1 MSLPIVIRRDSSHT
15 FDSATSSLVLFLHIE
30 FGIGQK
36 EIGGNAVL
44 LMGGIPSLDEL
55 QSLSAGFLKSII
67 QLETRPRG
75 RPLCARTCRS
85 TAAHRLRGRI
95 RIYDPASRT
104 QCVSSKL
111 LTFRAVARASI
122 PFCSRPFHPIRCD
135 FVCGVLVENYIRRA
149 SAAGR
154 ITARVRNGKPLPH
167 ADFRPARRLTT
178 CSRFEQH

>member
-55 QSLSAGFLKSII
+55 QSLIAGFLKSII

-95 RIYDPASRT
+95 RIYANSLGYR
-104 QCVSSKL
+104 
-111 LTFRAVARASI
+111 
-122 PFCSRPFHPIRCD
+122 
-135 FVCGVLVENYIRRA
+135 CGVLENCICRP

-154 ITARVRNGKPLPH
+154 ITARGWNGETLPH
-167 ADFRPARRLTT
+167 ADFRP
-178 CSRFEQH
+178 SRAETYDMFTFRAALRSL